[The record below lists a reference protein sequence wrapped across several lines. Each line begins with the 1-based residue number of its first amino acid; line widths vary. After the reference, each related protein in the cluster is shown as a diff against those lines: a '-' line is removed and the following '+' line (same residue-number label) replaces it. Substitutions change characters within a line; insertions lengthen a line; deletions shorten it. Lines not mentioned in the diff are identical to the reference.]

1 MWSRHLPDC
10 VADGDMS
17 SGATH
22 APWPDDLY
30 DQIKAHGEFLS
41 GKLGKLTRGKQLTLV
56 GADLTGIKLVG
67 MNLQR
72 TVFRSCRFYCA
83 DLRNSDFSQAV
94 LTGCDFSGADLTN
107 SRFIWANL
115 RGADLSRAI
124 LKGTRF
130 ENADMRPMTDP
141 PVPPHGKGGVV
152 SLKDTTLHNTNLTQA
167 KLLGAS
173 FVGAILD
180 GAILDNADLEGAD
193 FSYSTLSKVQFKNA
207 KLHDANFNLADFPP
221 EMLRELHGTGAKLPK
236 EVAPEVIEQVLR
248 DHQNWIESEGHT
260 GRRAIMAG
268 WYLSRAH
275 LAQANL
281 NGADLRAA
289 NLSNANL
296 HGAKLICSDLREAN
310 LMYSNMTDADFRG
323 ALIEGSRGLPV
334 VLNDKKN

>member
-1 MWSRHLPDC
+1 MT
-10 VADGDMS
+10 
-17 SGATH
+17 GAPH
-22 APWPDDLY
+22 APWPEDFY

-41 GKLGKLTRGKQLTLV
+41 GRLGKLTRGKQLTLI

-94 LTGCDFSGADLTN
+94 LTGCDFTGADLTN
-107 SRFIWANL
+107 ARFVWSNL
-115 RGADLSRAI
+115 RGADLSRAV

-130 ENADMRPMTDP
+130 ENADMRPLTEP

-152 SLKDTTLHNTNLTQA
+152 SLSESTLLNTNLSQA

-180 GAILDNADLEGAD
+180 GCILDGADLEGAD
-193 FSYSTLSKVQFKNA
+193 FSYSTLSQVEFRNT
-207 KLHDANFNLADFPP
+207 KLHGANFNLADFPA
-221 EMLRELHGTGAKLPK
+221 EMLKSLQDLGAKVPV
-236 EVAPEVIEQVLR
+236 EVPPEELEKVLR
-248 DHQNWIESEGHT
+248 DHQNWIDTDGRV
-260 GRRAIMAG
+260 GRRATMSG

-275 LAQANL
+275 LVQANL
-281 NGADLRAA
+281 NGADLRQA

-296 HGAKLICSDLREAN
+296 HGARLICSDLREAN
-310 LMYSNMTDADFRG
+310 LMYANLTDVDLRG
-323 ALIEGSRGLPV
+323 AQIEGTRGLPV
-334 VLNDKKN
+334 VAGEKKN

>member
-1 MWSRHLPDC
+1 MTTEAQH
-10 VADGDMS
+10 S
-17 SGATH
+17 S
-22 APWPDDLY
+22 WPDDLY
-30 DQIKAHGEFLS
+30 DQIKSHGEFLS
-41 GKLGKLTRGKQLTLV
+41 GRLGKLNRGKQLTLI

-72 TVFRSCRFYCA
+72 AIFRSCRFYCA

-107 SRFIWANL
+107 ARFVWANL

-130 ENADMRPMTDP
+130 ENADMRPMTEAP
-141 PVPPHGKGGVV
+141 EPPHGKGGVV
-152 SLKDTTLHNTNLTQA
+152 SLSDTTLHNTNFSQA
-167 KLLGAS
+167 KLIGAS

-193 FSYSTLSKVQFKNA
+193 FSYSTISNVQFKNA
-207 KLHDANFNLADFPP
+207 KLRDANFRLADFPSDIINQ
-221 EMLRELHGTGAKLPK
+221 LRGTGAKVPQ

-248 DHQNWIESEGHT
+248 DHQAWIDSDGQI
-260 GRRAIMAG
+260 GRRANMSG

-275 LAQANL
+275 LVLANL
-281 NGADLRAA
+281 NGADLRKV
-289 NLSNANL
+289 NFSNANL

-310 LMYSNMTDADFRG
+310 LMYANLTDIDLRG
-323 ALIEGSRGLPV
+323 AQIQGARGLPSG
-334 VLNDKKN
+334 

>member
-1 MWSRHLPDC
+1 MTT
-10 VADGDMS
+10 GD
-17 SGATH
+17 THH

-30 DQIKAHGEFLS
+30 DQIKAHGEFLAN
-41 GKLGKLTRGKQLTLV
+41 KLGKLTRGKQLTLV

-72 TVFRSCRFYCA
+72 TVFRGCRFYCA
-83 DLRNSDFSQAV
+83 HR
-94 LTGCDFSGADLTN
+94 
-107 SRFIWANL
+107 

-152 SLKDTTLHNTNLTQA
+152 SLSETTLHNTNLTQA

-180 GAILDNADLEGAD
+180 GCILDNADLEGAD
-193 FSYSTLSKVQFKNA
+193 FSYSTLSNVQFKTA
-207 KLHDANFNLADFPP
+207 KLHNANFNLADFPS
-221 EMLRELHGTGAKLPK
+221 EMLQQLQGSGAKLPK
-236 EVAPEVIEQVLR
+236 VIPPEVLEQVVQ
-248 DHQNWIESEGHT
+248 DHQTWIDTDGQK
-260 GRRAIMAG
+260 GRRAIMSG

-275 LAQANL
+275 LALANL
-281 NGADLRAA
+281 NGADLRQS

-296 HGAKLICSDLREAN
+296 HGAKLICSDLRDSN
-310 LMYSNMTDADFRG
+310 LMYANLTDADLRG

>member
-1 MWSRHLPDC
+1 MTA
-10 VADGDMS
+10 V
-17 SGATH
+17 TTT

-83 DLRNSDFSQAV
+83 DLRNADFSQAV

-107 SRFIWANL
+107 ARFVWANL

-141 PVPPHGKGGVV
+141 PVPPHGKGGSV
-152 SLKDTTLHNTNLTQA
+152 SLSESTLHNTNLSQA

-180 GAILDNADLEGAD
+180 GCILDSADLEGAD
-193 FSYSTLSKVQFKNA
+193 FSYSTLHNVQFKNT
-207 KLHDANFNLADFPP
+207 KLHNANFNLADFPP
-221 EMLRELHGTGAKLPK
+221 ELIAQLQGSGAKVPK
-236 EVAPEVIEQVLR
+236 EVPVDVIEQVLR
-248 DHQNWIESEGHT
+248 DHQIWIDTDGQA
-260 GRRAIMAG
+260 GRRANLSG

-275 LAQANL
+275 LVHANL
-281 NGADLRAA
+281 NGADLRQV

-296 HGAKLICSDLREAN
+296 HGARLICSDMRESN
-310 LMYSNMTDADFRG
+310 LMYANLTDADLRG
-323 ALIEGSRGLPV
+323 AQIDGARGLPV
-334 VLNDKKN
+334 VLNEKKN

>member
-1 MWSRHLPDC
+1 MTT
-10 VADGDMS
+10 GD
-17 SGATH
+17 AQH

-41 GKLGKLTRGKQLTLV
+41 GRLGKLTRGKQLTLV

-72 TVFRSCRFYCA
+72 TVFRGCRFYCA

-107 SRFIWANL
+107 ARFVWANL

-130 ENADMRPMTDP
+130 ENADMRPMTEP

-152 SLKDTTLHNTNLTQA
+152 SLSETTLHNTNLSQA

-180 GAILDNADLEGAD
+180 GCILDNADLEGAD
-193 FSYSTLSKVQFKNA
+193 FSYSTLSNVQFKTA
-207 KLHDANFNLADFPP
+207 KLHNANFNLADFPP
-221 EMLRELHGTGAKLPK
+221 ALLQQLQGTGAKLPK
-236 EVAPEVIEQVLR
+236 EVPAEVLEQVIQ
-248 DHQNWIESEGHT
+248 DHQTWIDTDGHK

-281 NGADLRAA
+281 NGADLRQA

-296 HGAKLICSDLREAN
+296 HGARLICSDLRDSN
-310 LMYSNMTDADFRG
+310 LMYANLTDADLRG
-323 ALIEGSRGLPV
+323 ALIDGSRGLPV

>member
-1 MWSRHLPDC
+1 MT
-10 VADGDMS
+10 
-17 SGATH
+17 SGTTH
-22 APWPDDLY
+22 SAWPADLY

-41 GKLGKLTRGKQLTLV
+41 GRLGKLNRGKQLTLI

-72 TVFRSCRFYCA
+72 AVFRSCRFYCA
-83 DLRNSDFSQAV
+83 DLRNSDFSQTT

-107 SRFIWANL
+107 ARFVWANL

-152 SLKDTTLHNTNLTQA
+152 SLSDSTLHNTNLSQA

-193 FSYSTLSKVQFKNA
+193 FSYSTLSNVQFRNA
-207 KLHDANFNLADFPP
+207 KLQDANFCLADFPA
-221 EMLRELHGTGAKLPK
+221 EMIKELQGTGAKVPR
-236 EVAPEVIEQVLR
+236 EMPQEVIDQVLR
-248 DHQNWIESEGHT
+248 DHQTWIESEGQV
-260 GRRAIMAG
+260 GRRAMMSG
-268 WYLSRAH
+268 WYLSRTH
-275 LAQANL
+275 LVQANL
-281 NGADLRAA
+281 SGADLRKA

-296 HGAKLICSDLREAN
+296 HSARLICADLRESN
-310 LMYSNMTDADFRG
+310 LMYANLTDADLRG
-323 ALIEGSRGLPV
+323 AQLEGARGLPMV
-334 VLNDKKN
+334 QGDSKG